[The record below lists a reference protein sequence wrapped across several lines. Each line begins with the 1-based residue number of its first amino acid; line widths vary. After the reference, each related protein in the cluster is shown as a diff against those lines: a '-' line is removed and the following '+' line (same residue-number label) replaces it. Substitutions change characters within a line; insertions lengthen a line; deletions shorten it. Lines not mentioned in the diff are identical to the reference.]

1 MIRDLH
7 SLEILRIQDDVLQ
20 IISGTFKPLR
30 LRHIEP
36 SGAWPTTPGWGW
48 FNSAPVNRT
57 TYVCTISNSALKF
70 SRTPTTAPLLP
81 PLLSAISASLDPS
94 RTTSWDKVSSL
105 SSMEG
110 PLDEDGKP
118 EWSAISN
125 SSLCT
130 VPECINR
137 PSIHV
142 VICGELSLFANAY
155 YSIPSE
161 IRKQHQ
167 FQKQYLDHSSF
178 CYLAKHL
185 GARLRWFFFNICCF
199 ILIVI
204 NFG

>member
-1 MIRDLH
+1 MFSKSFLVPSNLFDFGTL
-7 SLEILRIQDDVLQ
+7 SLPVPGQQHLAEVGSIVHPSIGPHLCVPSQTQPWSSPELQ
-20 IISGTFKPLR
+20 
-30 LRHIEP
+30 
-36 SGAWPTTPGWGW
+36 
-48 FNSAPVNRT
+48 
-57 TYVCTISNSALKF
+57 
-70 SRTPTTAPLLP
+70 PLLHY
-81 PLLSAISASLDPS
+81 SLHCSRPS
-94 RTTSWDKVSSL
+94 QLVWTLAGTTSWDKVSSL

-110 PLDEDGKP
+110 PLDEDGEP

-137 PSIHV
+137 PTIHV
-142 VICGELSLFANAY
+142 VICGELSLLANAY